1 VKKVFAM
8 ILATCLGA
16 VIGMT
21 GSVFASQNDLVQAT
35 FQKIKLIVN
44 GVDQQLSSEPLVYKG
59 TTYLPVRSVFDAVG
73 YEVQYDPSTKTINA
87 NDKLKEGVS
96 IVVDESN
103 EEVLKQIKIWEEQIA
118 KDEEVIK
125 NLNLKIEQIQND
137 TNPLT
142 NDNKD
147 ALINSTKET
156 IKQYQ
161 TFIDQAK
168 AKIKELNSK

>member
-1 VKKVFAM
+1 VKKTFAM

-21 GSVFASQNDLVQAT
+21 GSVFASQNELVQAT

-44 GVDQQLSSEPLVYKG
+44 GEDQQLSSDPLVYKG
-59 TTYLPVRSVFDAVG
+59 ITYLPVRSVFDAVG
-73 YEVQYDPSTKTINA
+73 YEVNYDPSTKTINA
-87 NDKLKEGVS
+87 NDKIEEGAPIVNVETKE
-96 IVVDESN
+96 D
-103 EEVLKQIKIWEEQIA
+103 VLKQIKTWEDQIA

-125 NLNLKIEQIQND
+125 NLNLKIEQIKSD

-142 NDNKD
+142 SDNKD

-168 AKIKELNSK
+168 AKINELKSK